1 MMLFV
6 YILVL
11 LHSVVYV
18 WAEACT
24 NIIQPEFKG
33 MHQRKSFNGTKTMT
47 LFLRAYILQVV
58 HGLECERSNQA
69 TTTPR
74 TILQIGRNIYVHSTE
89 PKWSS
94 KQP

>member
-33 MHQRKSFNGTKTMT
+33 MHIKGSHSNGTKIMT
-47 LFLRAYILQVV
+47 LFPLSQSLY
-58 HGLECERSNQA
+58 
-69 TTTPR
+69 
-74 TILQIGRNIYVHSTE
+74 STGSAWIE
-89 PKWSS
+89 MREI
-94 KQP
+94 

>member
-24 NIIQPEFKG
+24 DIIQPEFKG
-33 MHQRKSFNGTKTMT
+33 MHIKGSHSNGTKMVT
-47 LFLRAYILQVV
+47 LFLRTGSAWIEVREIVLGNYDS
-58 HGLECERSNQA
+58 EN
-69 TTTPR
+69 
-74 TILQIGRNIYVHSTE
+74 
-89 PKWSS
+89 
-94 KQP
+94 